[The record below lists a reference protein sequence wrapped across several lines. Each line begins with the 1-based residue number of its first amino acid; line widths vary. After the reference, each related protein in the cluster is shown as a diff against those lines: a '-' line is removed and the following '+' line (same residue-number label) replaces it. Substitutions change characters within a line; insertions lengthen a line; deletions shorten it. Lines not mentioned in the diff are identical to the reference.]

1 MQGYSFKITWPLCWW
16 GGGKIPSPLSSSLLT
31 FHHQSECAQM
41 KRNKEVSRRNK
52 KMKNSNLP
60 HNLCHALSPLWESLQ
75 GWGKLCQSPENVS
88 LSGHCRDKSR
98 KDLRP
103 QDFFPQF
110 WKAPE
115 QKDQLGYVNRYQKSP
130 SYWAPVVCQ
139 GSWCFVHACLLLNK
153 QYFFIRSEC
162 TKLVPEEMKTVQ
174 KESTNWYVWRSFLLS
189 GRKTTSTS
197 LH

>member
-1 MQGYSFKITWPLCWW
+1 MQSYSFKITWPLCWW

-41 KRNKEVSRRNK
+41 KRN
-52 KMKNSNLP
+52 
-60 HNLCHALSPLWESLQ
+60 
-75 GWGKLCQSPENVS
+75 CQSPENDS

-98 KDLRP
+98 KDFRP
-103 QDFFPQF
+103 QDSFPQF

-115 QKDQLGYVNRYQKSP
+115 QKNQLGHVNRYQRSP
-130 SYWAPVVCQ
+130 SYWAPAVCQ

-162 TKLVPEEMKTVQ
+162 TKLVPEEMETVQ
-174 KESTNWYVWRSFLLS
+174 KESTNWYVWRSFLLC